1 MNNGMIGAIVGVMF
15 ALGGCCYVPE
25 AGVKS
30 LVSHQ
35 SQWLMSIGTPCVGI
49 PKNAKLLHEI
59 GDLTLFVG
67 ETECDVAFNAKSR
80 DESRNSL
87 FLRRRTKDGADEWR
101 LLLTSFGDWK
111 AAEGMERFGQNWIED
126 VYRCLDIRRANLS
139 KDGRSIWLV
148 CDSHNSLFSL
158 VCRYDLREKA
168 FWVLTDG
175 DSADEEPDGTI

>member
-1 MNNGMIGAIVGVMF
+1 MKNRMTGAIVGVIF

-35 SQWLMSIGTPCVGI
+35 SQWLMSIGTPCVGM

-67 ETECDVAFNAKSR
+67 ETESDVAFNAKSR

-87 FLRRRTKDGADEWR
+87 FLRRRTGEGTDE
-101 LLLTSFGDWK
+101 
-111 AAEGMERFGQNWIED
+111 
-126 VYRCLDIRRANLS
+126 
-139 KDGRSIWLV
+139 
-148 CDSHNSLFSL
+148 
-158 VCRYDLREKA
+158 
-168 FWVLTDG
+168 
-175 DSADEEPDGTI
+175 

>member
-1 MNNGMIGAIVGVMF
+1 MKSEMKDGMIMICAIVGVIF

-30 LVSHQ
+30 LVSDQ

-67 ETECDVAFNAKSR
+67 ETESDVVFNAKSR

-87 FLRRRTKDGADEWR
+87 FLRRRTKEGADEWR
-101 LLLTSFGDWK
+101 LLLTSLGDCK
-111 AAEGMERFGQNWIED
+111 AAKGMERFG
-126 VYRCLDIRRANLS
+126 RKR
-139 KDGRSIWLV
+139 
-148 CDSHNSLFSL
+148 
-158 VCRYDLREKA
+158 
-168 FWVLTDG
+168 
-175 DSADEEPDGTI
+175 